1 MYGVCIS
8 PIYIKA
14 SSWPNLLKSFP
25 GGNSVGGRE
34 RKDIHLSLSPELL
47 YKAGK
52 LPPDLRQ
59 MFKSSPIKKVLLFWP
74 GCLLQ
79 TQEHLVNPSISGLG
93 ELCVCYI
100 ISDPLLKF
108 LPSLSHSYMQTQTD
122 MIWLG
127 HALASPRCVRS
138 SAYLESVCLLPLTDS
153 ETVGFSA
160 ASLSVSFKDWGGEEG
175 QREEGL
181 GDDEVGK
188 RKAG

>member
-1 MYGVCIS
+1 MV
-8 PIYIKA
+8 
-14 SSWPNLLKSFP
+14 
-25 GGNSVGGRE
+25 
-34 RKDIHLSLSPELL
+34 
-47 YKAGK
+47 
-52 LPPDLRQ
+52 
-59 MFKSSPIKKVLLFWP
+59 
-74 GCLLQ
+74 
-79 TQEHLVNPSISGLG
+79 
-93 ELCVCYI
+93 
-100 ISDPLLKF
+100 
-108 LPSLSHSYMQTQTD
+108 
-122 MIWLG
+122 WLG